1 MNGDDRSQ
9 VACTLRRTDCRPPPL
24 ATDRGRGKKSAK
36 GGPKASP
43 SWWRS
48 LTGDDIISLEPLA
61 DLPYEPFEL
70 RASLDQD
77 AAGGTD
83 PYNFFDG
90 NVLQKLPPPSMAYT
104 LAASTCAL

>member
-1 MNGDDRSQ
+1 MI
-9 VACTLRRTDCRPPPL
+9 
-24 ATDRGRGKKSAK
+24 
-36 GGPKASP
+36 
-43 SWWRS
+43 
-48 LTGDDIISLEPLA
+48 GDDIISLEPLA